1 MKKKIVSIYSSS
13 FIFEKSNLWKV
24 FNKSNF
30 NIKFNF
36 FNNFQ
41 KINLEK
47 NIDYLIIIILFE
59 DIYNG
64 NQSFKSIL
72 KDIEKECIKLSKKND
87 FKILFFFSN
96 WYKENLLNT
105 SKNYYEKEKSTLFF
119 NNFFLKNIT
128 KIHNCYIF
136 DLDNYFGEVGFLNVF
151 DSRNWYLLKSRLS
164 IEGIKILIN
173 FIDRTLLNFE
183 MSKRKILVL
192 DCDNTLWGGV
202 IGEDG
207 MSNIILGTDGTGQ
220 IYKDIQKEIINIYK
234 KGILIALI
242 SKNNQEDV
250 LKVFKKHSEMLLKLK
265 HITSYKINWKNKYQ
279 NINEISKELD
289 LHISNFAFLDDN
301 PIEREQMKSSVP
313 LVKTLEPP
321 KELYKWPLFIRD
333 LDIFAISHLLE
344 NDKKRNNQYKSRMK
358 FIIDKENEKD
368 DLNFLKKI
376 RLTPKILKINDNY
389 IQRAIQLSQRTN
401 QFTVL
406 KNEYNNQSLQ
416 NIIKNNK
423 EIFYLLK
430 LKDKYGDHGI
440 VGLFHIIE
448 IQKGEYQLYNFL
460 LSCRILGRYIEYWLI
475 NEIKNIL
482 IKKSFNFLLIKPN
495 NTKRNKI
502 ALRFINSLDLLFD
515 KKEKAF
521 ILNKKTK
528 IKNLGIYKI
537 GKN

>member
-1 MKKKIVSIYSSS
+1 MKRKIVSIYSSS
-13 FIFEKSNLWKV
+13 FVFEKSNLWKV
-24 FNKSNF
+24 FNKNNF
-30 NIKFNF
+30 YIKFNF

-41 KINLEK
+41 KIDLEN

-59 DIYNG
+59 DIYKE

-72 KDIEKECIKLSKKND
+72 KDIESECVKLSKKNN

-105 SKNYYEKEKSTLFF
+105 SKNYYEKEKSNLFF
-119 NNFFLKNIT
+119 NNFFCKNIS
-128 KIHNCYIF
+128 KIHNCFIF
-136 DLDNYFGEVGFLNVF
+136 NLDNYFGEIGFQNIF
-151 DSRNWYLLKSRLS
+151 DSRNWYLLKSRFS
-164 IEGIKILIN
+164 IEGIKMLIN
-173 FIDRTLLNFE
+173 FINKSISNFE
-183 MSKRKILVL
+183 MNKRKILVL

-242 SKNNQEDV
+242 SKNNEEDV
-250 LKVFKKHSEMLLKLK
+250 LRVFKKHSEMLLKLK
-265 HITSYKINWKNKYQ
+265 HITSHKINWKNKYF
-279 NINEISKELD
+279 NIKDISKELD

-301 PIEREQMKSSVP
+301 PIEREQMRSNVP
-313 LVKTLEPP
+313 LVETLEPP
-321 KELYKWPLFIRD
+321 KELYEWPLFIRN
-333 LDIFAISHLLE
+333 LDIFATSHLLE
-344 NDKKRNNQYKSRMK
+344 NDKKRNIQYKSRMK
-358 FIIDKENEKD
+358 FIIDKENEKN
-368 DLNFLKKI
+368 DLNFLKTIK
-376 RLTPKILKINDNY
+376 LTPKLLKLNDNHV
-389 IQRAIQLSQRTN
+389 QRAIQLSQRTN
-401 QFTVL
+401 QFNVL
-406 KNEYNNQSLQ
+406 KNEYNNHNLQ

-440 VGLFHIIE
+440 VGLFHIVE
-448 IQKGEYQLYNFL
+448 IQKGKYQLYNFL

-482 IKKSFNFLLIKPN
+482 IKKSFDFLLIKPN
-495 NTKRNKI
+495 NTKKNKI
-502 ALRFINSLDLLFD
+502 ALEFINSLDLLFD

-528 IKNLGIYKI
+528 FKNLGIYKS
-537 GKN
+537 G